1 MGRSKY
7 FDALRAPAAST
18 EHDPENEAKVYARP
32 LLSPDSFPMRP
43 ESSALQ
49 SRIGDVEERA
59 RRAVPRQRLAV
70 TSD

>member
-1 MGRSKY
+1 MRGQ
-7 FDALRAPAAST
+7 
-18 EHDPENEAKVYARP
+18 

-59 RRAVPRQRLAV
+59 RRAVPLQRLAV